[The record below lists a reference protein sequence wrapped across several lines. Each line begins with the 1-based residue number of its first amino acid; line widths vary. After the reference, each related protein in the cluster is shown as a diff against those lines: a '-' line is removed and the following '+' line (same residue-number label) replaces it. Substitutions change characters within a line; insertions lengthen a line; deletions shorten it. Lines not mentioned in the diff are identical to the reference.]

1 MEDKKEYI
9 DLYDG
14 IQPPHL
20 SFYSQ
25 AIRFNL
31 ESAIYSVESV
41 TNILGEADTEE
52 KLSVATDAILDAVQ
66 NMLVHTAN
74 LAKYFWETN
83 KGQHKIHRKRA
94 QNLRKVFDVSNNSVL
109 KNKDLRNHLEH
120 LDENIDKYLW
130 SKPIVGRIF
139 PAYVGPEM
147 VRDNV
152 PYHFF
157 RALFTDSGTFESLG
171 LRFEM
176 QPIVDELYSL
186 YRRSFGESKT

>member
-9 DLYDG
+9 DLYEG

-31 ESAIYSVESV
+31 EFAIYSVEFV

-52 KLSVATDAILDAVQ
+52 KLSVATDAILNAVQ

-94 QNLRKVFDVSNNSVL
+94 QTIFNL
-109 KNKDLRNHLEH
+109 
-120 LDENIDKYLW
+120 
-130 SKPIVGRIF
+130 SK
-139 PAYVGPEM
+139 
-147 VRDNV
+147 
-152 PYHFF
+152 
-157 RALFTDSGTFESLG
+157 
-171 LRFEM
+171 
-176 QPIVDELYSL
+176 
-186 YRRSFGESKT
+186 